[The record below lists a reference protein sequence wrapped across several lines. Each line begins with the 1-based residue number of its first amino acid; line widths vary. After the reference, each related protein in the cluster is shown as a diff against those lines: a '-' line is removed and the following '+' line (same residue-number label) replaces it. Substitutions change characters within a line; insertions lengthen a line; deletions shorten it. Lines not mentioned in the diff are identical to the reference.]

1 MCHCILLI
9 AYRQQLHLSRQNRAN
24 KEQRTMHSTHIG
36 RLHIAIQSMTA
47 LFCAVFLLAS
57 PVMGADNY
65 DDITTP
71 LYGSNTNYGSITTT
85 ADLASA
91 MQSDGFDQ
99 TLINAAGG
107 TITTYGNGAVG
118 MVVSNG
124 STATN
129 SGTIA
134 TYGLGDAYGIQTS
147 TGCTATNS
155 GTIISYNTSAIR
167 CYSGSTFYNSGT
179 LASYGSHAIY
189 ADDSDVHL
197 QTGTSILAGDVH
209 GTGTSDLY
217 LDGSGT
223 VNFDISGDWTIWKT
237 GDGTWTIAQNISAAA
252 PAYVITGGTL
262 ALASGVSLSA
272 NNFFMDPGTTL
283 QVALDGSG
291 TTAIAS
297 FGASIIDGSNLVVD
311 ISANLIGNSQT
322 ILSAPTIL
330 GTFASVTSLNPH
342 FSFDLDTT
350 PTDVGITNVSYAPQ
364 WDNSALGMAS
374 SMESNMA
381 FMLIPNARSQ
391 MLLSDS
397 GEQQGQTMV
406 ASAGPLLNI
415 LPSSSGDRRYGVYM
429 QPMFSTSTRDAYD
442 SAPGYTANMAGGEV
456 GVDAFV
462 DDNLLLGAFAG
473 FASTKIDFDGVT
485 FAEGDTEDQ
494 QLYVLGIY
502 GGYRAGDWDLTDT
515 LSVTHIRHDSERNAG
530 LGETAKGDYDSQLAT
545 NQFLASYNW
554 LDNGDWRLCPELGL
568 NTSYLYRSGFSETD
582 ATNAITFGKYSTFI
596 AESVVGM
603 RVSTDF
609 DIRETQMTPYARL
622 KWSHALNDNDVTV
635 RQTLGST
642 TAQVTQSNDDDHLG
656 LDLGLT
662 ARNGDASFSL
672 TYAGEISQHGQS
684 HGLSALMR
692 YEF

>member
-1 MCHCILLI
+1 
-9 AYRQQLHLSRQNRAN
+9 
-24 KEQRTMHSTHIG
+24 
-36 RLHIAIQSMTA
+36 
-47 LFCAVFLLAS
+47 
-57 PVMGADNY
+57 MGADNY

-85 ADLASA
+85 ADFASA
-91 MQSDGFDQ
+91 MQSDGFYQ
-99 TLINAAGG
+99 TLINAADG
-107 TITTYGNGAVG
+107 TITTYGNGASG
-118 MVVSNG
+118 MEVSNG
-124 STATN
+124 STASN
-129 SGTIA
+129 SGTIT
-134 TYGLGDAYGIQTS
+134 TYGLGDAYGIRLS
-147 TGCTATNS
+147 GLCTATNS
-155 GTIISYNTSAIR
+155 GTIIAYNTSAIR
-167 CYSGSTFYNSGT
+167 CTSTGTFYNSGT
-179 LASYGSHAIY
+179 LASYAPLGYAIY
-189 ADDSDVHL
+189 ASEDSEIHL
-197 QTGTSILAGDVH
+197 QTGTNILAGAVY
-209 GTGTSDLY
+209 GTDHSELY

-223 VNFDISGDWTIWKT
+223 VDFDIAGDWDQIYKT
-237 GDGTWTIAQNISAAA
+237 GDGTWTIAQNISVAA
-252 PAYVITGGTL
+252 PAYTITGGTL
-262 ALASGVSLSA
+262 ALSSGVSLLA
-272 NNFFMDPGTTL
+272 NGFWMDSGTTL

-291 TTAIAS
+291 TTVISSAA
-297 FGASIIDGSNLVVD
+297 GADIGGSNLVVD
-311 ISANLIGNSQT
+311 ISADLIGNSQT
-322 ILSAPTIL
+322 ILSGTVIL
-330 GTFASVTSLNPH
+330 GTLASVTSLNPH
-342 FSFDLDTT
+342 FSFDLDMA
-350 PTDVGITNVSYAPQ
+350 PLDVGITNVSYAPQ

-397 GEQQGQTMV
+397 GEQLDQTMV

-415 LPSSSGDRRYGVYM
+415 LPSLSGDRRYGVYM

-494 QLYVLGIY
+494 QLYVLGVY
-502 GGYRAGDWDLTDT
+502 GGYRTGDWDLIDT

-545 NQFLASYNW
+545 NQFMASYNW